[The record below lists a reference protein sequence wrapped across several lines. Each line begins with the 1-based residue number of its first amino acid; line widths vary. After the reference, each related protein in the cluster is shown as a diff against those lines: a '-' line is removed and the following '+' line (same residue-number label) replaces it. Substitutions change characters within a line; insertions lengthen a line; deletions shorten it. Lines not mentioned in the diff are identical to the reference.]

1 MKRDKKNKNRKKSSY
16 PNKLSLFQKPEL
28 RFKKDCP
35 LSIKNAPEVDYKNI
49 KLLRRYVSDTGKIL
63 PSRITSVSQNK
74 QRQLTKAIKRAK
86 VLGLV

>member
-1 MKRDKKNKNRKKSSY
+1 MKRDKKNRNRKKSSY

-74 QRQLTKAIKRAK
+74 QRQLTNAIKRAK